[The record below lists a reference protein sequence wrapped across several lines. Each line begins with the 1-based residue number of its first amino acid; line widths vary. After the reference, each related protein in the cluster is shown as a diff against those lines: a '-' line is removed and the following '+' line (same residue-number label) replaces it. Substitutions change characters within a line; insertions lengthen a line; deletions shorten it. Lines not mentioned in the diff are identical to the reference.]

1 MRKADRRTARSE
13 GVDGWGTGVDHR
25 GHAEAEI
32 KSLQQLLAGASDV
45 RNTAL
50 SYMLDA
56 QTELLRRGDFG
67 DGRRNAGLARGIA
80 DLLHQLVTSAEA
92 VPGSAYEQLVA
103 AREMLEALR
112 QQGVLGQDFVAA
124 PGGPTRAADAADADA
139 VFRDVVRVPA
149 AAEAAGGGAASA
161 EEELRVTDAQLLEFV
176 VGKVAAGATHFK
188 ANKLHQV
195 LAALVKEHLMPAA
208 VAATRKALDPT
219 MRGHIEVAAFVE
231 WWPRSK
237 FASAACENGW
247 MKQLNAEALRTKLTA
262 EALQRQVEAKAAAEE
277 AAAEEEA
284 AAAGRRKSLAQQPK
298 RSQAL
303 LSRLR
308 NAEGLV
314 QKAHADALFEAL
326 RVVEDMQEF
335 DAEFI
340 ELMHRQL
347 LNSSPL
353 MRPDRL
359 GTFPVVIAHK
369 QRVLELMA
377 QLDAAQASAAFLL
390 LFPAAR
396 SAALCPTR
404 PRVLAAD
411 RPSPHRRPPS
421 ERRARTAHGAS
432 STTRSGRRRCTTGC
446 TSARRRSRRRGC
458 APASRRRAT
467 GWATRRRRR
476 SGSCSARK
484 SSAGSTTRWRVT
496 SSGSTTP
503 TKRG

>member
-308 NAEGLV
+308 NAGV
-314 QKAHADALFEAL
+314 RH
-326 RVVEDMQEF
+326 
-335 DAEFI
+335 
-340 ELMHRQL
+340 
-347 LNSSPL
+347 
-353 MRPDRL
+353 PDR
-359 GTFPVVIAHK
+359 GGVP
-369 QRVLELMA
+369 
-377 QLDAAQASAAFLL
+377 
-390 LFPAAR
+390 
-396 SAALCPTR
+396 R
-404 PRVLAAD
+404 PQG
-411 RPSPHRRPPS
+411 P
-421 ERRARTAHGAS
+421 
-432 STTRSGRRRCTTGC
+432 
-446 TSARRRSRRRGC
+446 RRGQTRFSK
-458 APASRRRAT
+458 SRT
-467 GWATRRRRR
+467 CTN
-476 SGSCSARK
+476 
-484 SSAGSTTRWRVT
+484 
-496 SSGSTTP
+496 
-503 TKRG
+503 